1 MPRFHFN
8 IYDGY
13 TARDEAGTELED
25 HEAARTMAIRL
36 AGELMVDEGR
46 RTKLGDEWRL
56 EVTDH
61 TSLVLYRIDFSI
73 AESSAV
79 AKRWV

>member
-8 IYDGY
+8 VYDGY
-13 TARDEAGTELED
+13 TARDAEGTELTD
-25 HEAARTMAIRL
+25 HEAARTMAIRM

-46 RTKLGDEWRL
+46 RTKLGNEWRL
-56 EVTDH
+56 EVTDDTH
-61 TSLVLYRIDFSI
+61 LVLYRIDFSI

-79 AKRWV
+79 PRPVI